1 MKCYRWCTS
10 ALTPNWKLGE
20 SIRLNGDLF
29 NLVRVRLWLYFGVD
43 ERKRTRSF
51 FRNVFLSLVS
61 MDLAGMRAGTNI
73 KKHATQ
79 NMTCYINLI
88 ELIRFIN
95 KTSLFEQQQ
104 LKLVSSVDSDLDCL
118 SEIQKI
124 RKKNAKIN
132 YYSQAREK
140 WRSNVFVNIKNRIV
154 IQWDV
159 CNNI

>member
-1 MKCYRWCTS
+1 
-10 ALTPNWKLGE
+10 
-20 SIRLNGDLF
+20 
-29 NLVRVRLWLYFGVD
+29 
-43 ERKRTRSF
+43 
-51 FRNVFLSLVS
+51 

-104 LKLVSSVDSDLDCL
+104 LKLVSSVHSNLDCL

-154 IQWDV
+154 IQ
-159 CNNI
+159 